1 MNHTPDIQRPR
12 PGSRNAAVALVN
24 TIENLEYAVGFTNHL
39 RLSNY
44 NHWMSRVTEADSN
57 DALLDLM
64 DELTQVVQERM
75 VLLRN
80 GF

>member
-1 MNHTPDIQRPR
+1 MNHAPDIQRPR

-24 TIENLEYAVGFTNHL
+24 AIENLEYAVGFTNQV
-39 RLSNY
+39 RFADY
-44 NHWMSRVTEADSN
+44 NHWMSRVTEVDTH

-64 DELTQVVQERM
+64 DELTQVIQERM